1 MAEAGLANAN
11 LAIEH
16 GNEYIRNK
24 IVGKNLER
32 SKILEVA
39 GYLKK
44 YKVMSS
50 ALFIMGFPE
59 ETNESCQD
67 TLDLIEEIQPDK
79 FATNMAI
86 PFPGTALFKQVVK
99 DNLFVRKWDLKNLW
113 KYPMVMAQTEFVIKP
128 YNMSLE
134 DLHKWKDKY
143 ESMHSKFWK
152 TNPIKRKPL
161 SANKTSEL
169 AYNNLGLQ
177 K

>member
-1 MAEAGLANAN
+1 
-11 LAIEH
+11 
-16 GNEYIRNK
+16 
-24 IVGKNLER
+24 
-32 SKILEVA
+32 
-39 GYLKK
+39 
-44 YKVMSS
+44 
-50 ALFIMGFPE
+50 MGFPE
-59 ETNESCQD
+59 ETNETCQD

-86 PFPGTALFKQVVK
+86 PFPGTALFKKVVK
-99 DNLFVRKWDLKNLW
+99 DYLFVRKWDLKNLW
-113 KYPMVMAQTEFVIKP
+113 QYPMVMAQTEFVIKP

-161 SANKTSEL
+161 QPNKTSEL